1 MSDFPLSA
9 ASPPGRSGHAV
20 LRRRV
25 PAAQAHGSSTRKR
38 LALAVPV
45 LLATLALGVTTT
57 IGVSDASSHREAPLI
72 ADDPVADATDTYAFV
87 SPDKPDTVTLVGNW
101 VPLEEPAGGP
111 NFAHFGDD
119 VRYDIDVDNNGDNV
133 PDVVYRFTFK
143 TTVGSGDTFLY
154 NTGPIDSID
163 SKNLNVKQTYTVTQ
177 VTGGKS
183 SVLASDVPVAPANI
197 GPRSNG
203 LNYDDVASQAIT
215 ELSGG
220 GQVFAGPRDDPFY
233 VDLGSVFDLL
243 GLRPLN
249 EAHAVPLPTAAGVDN
264 LQGYNVHS
272 IVLQVPTASLTA
284 NGDPVIGVWTE
295 TYRRKERVAGTD
307 GTLANK
313 GAWVQVS
320 RLGMPLVNEVVIP
333 LGKKGAFN
341 ASKPTGD
348 KQFLPFVQDPEPSR
362 LIPML
367 YPGVKVPAAP
377 RNDLVSIFVT
387 GIKDVNMPKNV
398 KGGEMIRLNT
408 SIAPTPVAS
417 QDRLGLLAGQND
429 GFPNGRR
436 LIDDVTDI
444 ELRALAGGTP
454 FTADFNVSPNNA
466 LTDGVNANDVAFL
479 TEFPY
484 LASPHQGYRSQ
495 PHDSGGASTSQ

>member
-1 MSDFPLSA
+1 MSRNP
-9 ASPPGRSGHAV
+9 
-20 LRRRV
+20 RRWL
-25 PAAQAHGSSTRKR
+25 T
-38 LALAVPV
+38 LALPV
-45 LLATLALGVTTT
+45 LVAALALGVATT
-57 IGVSDASSHREAPLI
+57 IDVGDASSHREAPLI

-87 SPDKPDTVTLVGNW
+87 SPDEPDTVTLVGNW

-119 VRYDIDVDNNGDNV
+119 VRYDFDVDNNGDNV

-143 TTVGSGDTFLY
+143 TTVGSGETFLY

-163 SKNLNVKQTYTVTQ
+163 SENLNVKQTYTVTQ
-177 VTGGKS
+177 VKGGKS
-183 SVLASDVPVAPANI
+183 TVLASDVPVAPANI
-197 GPRSNG
+197 GPRSTP
-203 LNYDDVASQAIT
+203 NYDQLAGEAVT
-215 ELSGG
+215 ELTGG

-249 EAHAVPLPTAAGVDN
+249 EAHSIPLPMAPGVDD

-295 TYRRKERVAGTD
+295 TYRRKERVAGKD

-333 LGKKGAFN
+333 LGKKDRFN

-348 KQFLPFVQDPEPSR
+348 SQFLPFVQDPEPSR

-367 YPGVKVPAAP
+367 YPGVNVPAAP
-377 RNDLVSIFVT
+377 RDDLVSVFVT
-387 GIKDVNMPKNV
+387 GIADVNMPKNV

-408 SIAPTPVAS
+408 SIPSTPFAS

-454 FTADFNVSPNNA
+454 FTPDFNVSPNNA

-479 TEFPY
+479 TAFPY
-484 LASPHQGYRSQ
+484 LAAPHQGYATQ
-495 PHDSGGASTSQ
+495 PHNSNGASSQ

>member
-1 MSDFPLSA
+1 MSTARKWLPRALPALVA
-9 ASPPGRSGHAV
+9 A
-20 LRRRV
+20 
-25 PAAQAHGSSTRKR
+25 
-38 LALAVPV
+38 
-45 LLATLALGVTTT
+45 LALGATSLAV
-57 IGVSDASSHREAPLI
+57 GDASSHREAPLI

-111 NFAHFGDD
+111 NFAHFGND
-119 VRYDIDVDNNGDNV
+119 VRYDFDVDNNGDNV
-133 PDVVYRFTFK
+133 PDLVYQFTFK

-163 SKNLNVKQTYTVTQ
+163 SKNLNVKQTYTVTL
-177 VTGGKS
+177 VKGGKS
-183 SVLASDVPVAPANI
+183 SVVAKDLPVAPANI
-197 GPRSNG
+197 GPRSTP
-203 LNYDDVASQAIT
+203 NYDALAAAAVKPLGD
-215 ELSGG
+215 G
-220 GQVFAGPRDDPFY
+220 GQVFAGPRDDPFF

-249 EAHAVPLPTAAGVDN
+249 DAHAIPEPVASGVDD

-272 IVLQVPTASLTA
+272 IVLQVPTAQLTA

-295 TYRRKERVAGTD
+295 TYRRKERVTNANGTI
-307 GTLANK
+307 ANS
-313 GAWVQVS
+313 GAWVEVS

-333 LGKKGAFN
+333 LGKKDKFN

-348 KQFLPFVQDPEPSR
+348 AQFLPFVQDPEPSR

-367 YPGVKVPAAP
+367 YPGVKVPPTP
-377 RNDLVSIFVT
+377 RKDLVSIFVT
-387 GIKDVNMPKNV
+387 GIDGVNMPKNV

-408 SIAPTPVAS
+408 STPTTALGS
-417 QDRLGLLAGQND
+417 QNRLGLLAGQND

-436 LIDDVTDI
+436 LVDDVTDI

-454 FTADFNVSPNNA
+454 FTADFNISPNNA
-466 LTDGVNANDVAFL
+466 LTDGVDANDVAFL
-479 TEFPY
+479 SAFPY
-484 LASPHQGYRSQ
+484 LASPHQGYDTR
-495 PHDSGGASTSQ
+495 PHNS

>member
-1 MSDFPLSA
+1 MSTA
-9 ASPPGRSGHAV
+9 ANRTHQLHHPIPKEE
-20 LRRRV
+20 L
-25 PAAQAHGSSTRKR
+25 PMSTARKWLPR
-38 LALAVPV
+38 ALPV
-45 LLATLALGVTTT
+45 LVAALALGATSLAVGT
-57 IGVSDASSHREAPLI
+57 ASSHREAPLI

-101 VPLEEPAGGP
+101 IPLEEPAGGP
-111 NFAHFGDD
+111 NFAHFGND
-119 VRYDIDVDNNGDNV
+119 VRYDIDIDNNGDNV
-133 PDVVYRFTFK
+133 PDLVYQFTFK

-163 SKNLNVKQTYTVTQ
+163 SKNLNVKQTYTVTL
-177 VTGGKS
+177 VKGGTSTVVAKD
-183 SVLASDVPVAPANI
+183 LPVAPANI
-197 GPRSNG
+197 GPRSTP
-203 LNYDDVASQAIT
+203 NYDALAAEAVKPLGD
-215 ELSGG
+215 G
-220 GQVFAGPRDDPFY
+220 GQVFAGPRDDPFF

-249 EAHAVPLPTAAGVDN
+249 NAHAIPQPVAPGVDD
-264 LQGYNVHS
+264 LKGYNVHS
-272 IVLQVPTASLTA
+272 IVMQVPTAQLTT

-295 TYRRKERVAGTD
+295 TYRRKERVAGTN
-307 GTLANK
+307 GTLANR
-313 GAWVQVS
+313 GAWVEVS

-333 LGKKGAFN
+333 LGKKDKFN

-348 KQFLPFVQDPEPSR
+348 AQFLPFVQDPEPSR

-367 YPGVKVPAAP
+367 YPGVKVPPTP
-377 RNDLVSIFVT
+377 RKDLVSIFVT
-387 GIKDVNMPKNV
+387 GIDGVNKPKNV

-408 SIAPTPVAS
+408 STPTTPLAS

-436 LIDDVTDI
+436 LVDDVTDI

-466 LTDGVNANDVAFL
+466 LTDGVDANDLPFL
-479 TEFPY
+479 SVFPY
-484 LASPHQGYRSQ
+484 LATPHQGYDTR
-495 PHDSGGASTSQ
+495 PHNS